1 MPFGLLIVMFRRTM
15 LRYLQRE
22 RERRGRGEKK
32 ERRRRGKEKERKHY
46 L

>member
-1 MPFGLLIVMFRRTM
+1 MTPGLPFGLLIVMFRRTM

-22 RERRGRGEKK
+22 RERER